1 MLIGSFYNSGFYD
14 SFALCWEVR
23 LFAAELIFTALAVS
37 GCGDIQVIGNLHLIF
52 VVVSLHKKGWFE
64 FQVKKMI
71 CLDFS

>member
-1 MLIGSFYNSGFYD
+1 MIHLRCVGRYGC
-14 SFALCWEVR
+14 L
-23 LFAAELIFTALAVS
+23 LQKLIFTALAVS